1 MMLPLLTFII
11 GFTLVSAKL
20 IPNDENWEL
29 YKSTFRKEYR
39 NAETEN
45 FRRAIWKENGN
56 FINQHNLE
64 ADMGI
69 HTFWMDMNEYA
80 DLSNREFVEMM
91 NGFLPQDSITETFVS
106 DKLVYLPRMVDWRQH
121 GYVTGVKNQG
131 KCGSCW
137 AFSATGSLEGQIFRK
152 YGKLI
157 SLSEQNLVDCSSSFG
172 STGCDGGLM
181 DQAFRYIRIFGIESE
196 ISYPYRAMQ
205 QTCWYNRSKVVAF
218 DTNYV
223 DVLKT
228 EQALQIAVANV
239 GPVSA
244 SIDASPTTFQ
254 FYSHGVYVSDDCNH
268 KLNHGILVVGYGTE
282 NGQDYW
288 LVKNSWGER
297 WGHHG
302 YIKMARNRKN
312 MCSIASLASYPLV

>member
-80 DLSNREFVEMM
+80 DL
-91 NGFLPQDSITETFVS
+91 
-106 DKLVYLPRMVDWRQH
+106 
-121 GYVTGVKNQG
+121 G

>member
-1 MMLPLLTFII
+1 MMLPLLTFIT
-11 GFTLVSAKL
+11 GFTIVSAKL

-56 FINQHNLE
+56 YINQHNLE

-91 NGFLPQDSITETFVS
+91 NGFLPQNSSTETFIS

-131 KCGSCW
+131 LCGSCW
-137 AFSATGSLEGQIFRK
+137 AFSSTGSLEGQIFRK

-157 SLSEQNLVDCSSSFG
+157 SLSEQNLIDCSSAFG
-172 STGCDGGLM
+172 NNGCNGGLM
-181 DQAFRYIRIFGIESE
+181 DHAFSYIRIFGIESE
-196 ISYPYRAMQ
+196 ISYPYRAE
-205 QTCWYNRSKVVAF
+205 
-218 DTNYV
+218 
-223 DVLKT
+223 L
-228 EQALQIAVANV
+228 
-239 GPVSA
+239 G
-244 SIDASPTTFQ
+244 
-254 FYSHGVYVSDDCNH
+254 
-268 KLNHGILVVGYGTE
+268 
-282 NGQDYW
+282 
-288 LVKNSWGER
+288 
-297 WGHHG
+297 
-302 YIKMARNRKN
+302 
-312 MCSIASLASYPLV
+312 